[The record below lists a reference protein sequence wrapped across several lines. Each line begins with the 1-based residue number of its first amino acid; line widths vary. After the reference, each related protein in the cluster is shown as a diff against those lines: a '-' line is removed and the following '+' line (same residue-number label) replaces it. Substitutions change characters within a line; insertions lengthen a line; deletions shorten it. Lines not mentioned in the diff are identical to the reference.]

1 MEKLNYT
8 TKEACEAACVSI
20 PTLRKWT
27 RTPGFPV
34 LYAGKKILIPIEPF
48 KRWLEEQASRGG
60 ERR

>member
-8 TKEACEAACVSI
+8 AKEACEAASVSI

-34 LYAGKKILIPIEPF
+34 IYAGAKILIPIEPF
-48 KRWLEEQASRGG
+48 KRWLEKQAGG
-60 ERR
+60 EGR

>member
-8 TKEACEAACVSI
+8 TKEACQVAQVSI

-34 LYAGKKILIPIEPF
+34 IYAGKKILIPIKLFE
-48 KRWLEEQASRGG
+48 KWLEDQAQGG